1 MSTPSQHI
9 CRNCDFENKSS
20 FQFCPNCGQKNTDG
34 KITFSELWSEFQDA
48 VFNIESRTWRT
59 FKSLFI
65 PGKLTLE
72 YFAGRHRKY
81 VHPLRLL
88 LVTSLL
94 VIVAMSFQ
102 DFQSSTNHPY
112 NIKDRIK
119 ENYERQKLKVIL
131 ENIVDSTNNIFTSQ
145 ETEIIT
151 DTIMS
156 VFDDSLRRL
165 LPTYGDNN
173 YGDYINLNR
182 YISLGNE
189 GQEIISKHD
198 FLEMDEEELTQKYK
212 KDANWFDVLIFKQKV
227 KYIEDE
233 SQLSAAGIGH
243 TTWAIL
249 LMMPFLA
256 LVLYALYFRH
266 SYYYIE
272 HLIFAFHLHSFSF
285 LVVTVMIFGINV
297 FPFWIFLVLLGVIM
311 TYVFIS
317 IWRVYKQ
324 SIWKTSLKFFILNI
338 VYAVLFILFL
348 LGTFV
353 TTFLLL

>member
-20 FQFCPNCGQKNTDG
+20 FQFCPNCGQKNTNG

-102 DFQSSTNHPY
+102 DFQSTTNHPY

-119 ENYERQKLKVIL
+119 ENYERQKLKGIL
-131 ENIVDSTNNIFTSQ
+131 GNIIDSTNNIFPSQ

-156 VFDDSLRRL
+156 VFDDSLRNL
-165 LPTYGDNN
+165 LQTYGDR
-173 YGDYINLNR
+173 YGDHIDLNS

-189 GQEIISKHD
+189 SQEIISKRD
-198 FLEMDEEELTQKYK
+198 FIEMDKEELTEKYK
-212 KDANWFDVLIFKQKV
+212 KDANWLEELIFKQKV
-227 KYIEDE
+227 KYINDE
-233 SQLSAAGIGH
+233 SQLSAAIIGY

-266 SYYYIE
+266 THYYIE
-272 HLIFAFHLHSFSF
+272 HLIFAFHVHSFSF
-285 LVVTVMIFGINV
+285 LVVTIMIFGINV
-297 FPFWIFLVLLGVIM
+297 LSQWIFLILLGIIM
-311 TYVFIS
+311 TYLFIS
-317 IWRVYKQ
+317 ILRVYKQ
-324 SIWKTSLKFFILNI
+324 SIWKTSLKFIILNI
-338 VYAVLFILFL
+338 VYVILFILFL
-348 LGTFV
+348 FGTFIA
-353 TTFLLL
+353 TFLLL

>member
-20 FQFCPNCGQKNTDG
+20 FQFCPNCGQKNTNG

-59 FKSLFI
+59 FQSLFI

-72 YFAGRHRKY
+72 YFAGRHRQY

-94 VIVAMSFQ
+94 VIIAMSFQ
-102 DFQSSTNHPY
+102 DFQSSTNHKY
-112 NIKDRIK
+112 IVKDRIK
-119 ENYERQKLKVIL
+119 ENYERQRLKKIL
-131 ENIVDSTNNIFTSQ
+131 GNIIDSTNNIFPSQ

-156 VFDDSLRRL
+156 VFHDSLMGL
-165 LPTYGDNN
+165 LNTYGDR
-173 YGDYINLNR
+173 YKDHIDLNG
-182 YISLGNE
+182 YFSLGNQ
-189 GQEIISKHD
+189 GPQIVLKRD

-212 KDANWFDVLIFKQKV
+212 KDADWFDKLLFKQKAKYV
-227 KYIEDE
+227 KDE
-233 SQLSAAGIGH
+233 SQLSAAAMGH
-243 TTWAIL
+243 ITWAIL
-249 LMMPFLA
+249 LMMPLLA

-266 SYYYIE
+266 TYYYVE
-272 HLIFAFHLHSFSF
+272 HLIFAFHVHAFSF
-285 LVVTVMIFGINV
+285 LVVTIMIFGINI
-297 FPFWIFLVLLGVIM
+297 FPLWIFLVLSGVM
-311 TYVFIS
+311 LTYLFLS

-324 SIWKTSLKFFILNI
+324 NIWKTSLKFIILMI

-348 LGTFV
+348 VGTFI